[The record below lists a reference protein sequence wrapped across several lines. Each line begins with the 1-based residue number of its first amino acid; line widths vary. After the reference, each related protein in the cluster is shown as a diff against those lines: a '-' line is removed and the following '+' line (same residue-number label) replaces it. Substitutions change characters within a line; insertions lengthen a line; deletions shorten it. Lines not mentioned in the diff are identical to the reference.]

1 MHVHGQA
8 TWRTL
13 GRHSTG
19 VGGGLAAPPNSRR
32 LGCSSLLA
40 TLDCL
45 PRLVE
50 LYFRG
55 YVVLDISRSCD
66 LPPLLAAALS
76 NYSHGSQ
83 NSPPPIPKPSLADTW
98 LSFSVHPVEAALAP
112 PVSIAYRLGLG
123 DYKAGR
129 FHSLFFPTQPTLPL
143 AHLMSAVTVMVM
155 PVRLAA
161 LLFCFA
167 VISLFAASGA
177 IGWYFVWGESSSMF
191 LRWNSF

>member
-40 TLDCL
+40 TLDFL

-55 YVVLDISRSCD
+55 YVVSDISRSCD

-83 NSPPPIPKPSLADTW
+83 NTPLDS
-98 LSFSVHPVEAALAP
+98 
-112 PVSIAYRLGLG
+112 
-123 DYKAGR
+123 KAESGGYI
-129 FHSLFFPTQPTLPL
+129 
-143 AHLMSAVTVMVM
+143 
-155 PVRLAA
+155 A
-161 LLFCFA
+161 LLFRSSSRGCALLHPFRSLIARIRRLQGWPLSLSFLPDPTHSPFGPSHVRRHRHVHANTARCFA
-167 VISLFAASGA
+167 
-177 IGWYFVWGESSSMF
+177 F
-191 LRWNSF
+191 LLCRYIAVCCVRGHWLVLCVGRVQFDVSQME